1 MQKILASSAGLDI
14 LFEHPTQHPEQERSM
29 EAHKRPNA
37 EVTIFSPMISPSRL
51 ALSEETITIGRAA
64 ECTIPIK
71 DRYLSRKH
79 AEILAQNG
87 GWLLKDCGSANG
99 TYLNGARVAGDLLLH
114 SGDRIRLGD
123 TEILFQTEHTTDR
136 FLAVADSK
144 ISATISIPIKDIVEQ
159 KPDLSDKSLDRLQ
172 ILNALAMELIEDR
185 PLDQLF
191 GFIVDRVMQ
200 HLRPSRAAI
209 GLLADNGKS
218 FVSVEVR
225 RQDSSDDSELAISQT
240 LLAEV
245 VEEKRALAFMD
256 VSVDD
261 KLSQAKSIIMQGIH
275 SVLCAPLT
283 ISDAVVGVLY
293 VDFLYTQRTISEEDV
308 RLVGQV
314 ARIAAVKLENT
325 RLREDAIQKRLMDE
339 ELKTAYVIQR
349 RLLPDKPPVA
359 EGYTFAGLNRPCRS
373 VSGDYYDFVTR
384 PDGRI
389 YFVIADV
396 SGKGV
401 TAALL
406 MAGLQASFRIFTKA
420 DPTPA
425 ALVAQLNATLKETLP
440 QSKFVT
446 LFAGRL
452 DTTTGA
458 VEYANAGHNPPL
470 WVKNDGVTDL
480 AVTDLILG
488 MFPKAGYQNQALS
501 LEPGDSLVLFTDG
514 VSEAEN
520 LTEQEFGYP
529 NISRAVGGLH
539 SKDAATIAG
548 ALEQAVMTFAGD
560 CHFGDDVTLL
570 IVSRNG

>member
-1 MQKILASSAGLDI
+1 
-14 LFEHPTQHPEQERSM
+14 M

-51 ALSEETITIGRAA
+51 RLTDETVTIGRAA

-99 TYLNGARVAGDLLLH
+99 TYLNGARVSGDLVLH

-144 ISATISIPIKDIVEQ
+144 VSATISIPIKDIVEH
-159 KPDLSDKSLDRLQ
+159 KPDVNDKSLDRLQ

-209 GLLADNGKS
+209 GLLADNGKA

-225 RQDSSDDSELAISQT
+225 RQDSKDDSELAISQT

-261 KLSQAKSIIMQGIH
+261 KLSQAKSIVMQGIH

-325 RLREDAIQKRLMDE
+325 RLREEAIQKRLMDE

-359 EGYTFAGLNRPCRS
+359 EGYTFAGLNRPCRA

-406 MAGLQASFRIFTKA
+406 MAGLQASFRIFTKS

-425 ALVAQLNATLKETLP
+425 ELVAKLNGTLKETLP

-452 DTTTGA
+452 DTTNGS

-520 LTEQEFGYP
+520 AGEQEFGYP
-529 NISRAVGGLH
+529 NISRTVGVLH
-539 SKDAATIAG
+539 SKDATTIAG
-548 ALEQAVMTFAGD
+548 ALEQAVMKFAGD
-560 CHFGDDVTLL
+560 CHFGDDVTLMV
-570 IVSRNG
+570 VSRNG

>member
-1 MQKILASSAGLDI
+1 
-14 LFEHPTQHPEQERSM
+14 M

-51 ALSEETITIGRAA
+51 RLTDETVTIGRAA

-99 TYLNGARVAGDLLLH
+99 TYLNGARVSGDLVLH

-144 ISATISIPIKDIVEQ
+144 VSATISIPIKDIVEH
-159 KPDLSDKSLDRLQ
+159 KPDVNDKSLDRLQ

-209 GLLADNGKS
+209 GLLADNGKA

-261 KLSQAKSIIMQGIH
+261 KLSQAKSIVMQGIH

-325 RLREDAIQKRLMDE
+325 RLREEAIQKRLMDE

-359 EGYTFAGLNRPCRS
+359 EGYTFAGLNRPCRA

-406 MAGLQASFRIFTKA
+406 MAGLQASFRIFTKS

-425 ALVAQLNATLKETLP
+425 ELVAKLNGTLKETLP

-452 DTTTGA
+452 DTTSGS

-520 LTEQEFGYP
+520 LSEQEFGYP
-529 NISRAVGGLH
+529 NISKTVGILH
-539 SKDAATIAG
+539 RKDATTIAG
-548 ALEQAVMTFAGD
+548 ALEQAVMKFAGD
-560 CHFGDDVTLL
+560 CHFGDDVTLMV
-570 IVSRNG
+570 VSRNG